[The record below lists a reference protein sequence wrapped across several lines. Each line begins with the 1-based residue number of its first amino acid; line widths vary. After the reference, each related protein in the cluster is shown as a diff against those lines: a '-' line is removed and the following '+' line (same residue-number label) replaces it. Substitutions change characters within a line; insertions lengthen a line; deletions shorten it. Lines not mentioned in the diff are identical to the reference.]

1 MLDCEAK
8 MGKEWVYSVTPQ
20 GSAAKDEHFSEA
32 FPVKILAAH
41 HLDLPEY

>member
-1 MLDCEAK
+1 MRKRWGDNGLNQVA
-8 MGKEWVYSVTPQ
+8 SQ

-41 HLDLPEY
+41 HLALPEY